1 VFHSAANVLK
11 KFIAEIKEA
20 TGFDSKGTL
29 TVRIP
34 VG

>member
-1 VFHSAANVLK
+1 MFHSAANMAK

-20 TGFDSKGTL
+20 TGLDSKGTL